1 MEFFAVSVC
10 CRLSPFVAS
19 GGEVC
24 HGFELGRTTFTH
36 THAHWRTRCID
47 LTKSL
52 QKPKPQN
59 VRQPFTL
66 RFPNHIKVIVSFPFS
81 LCVDLLQSSFF
92 DIRLYIANV
101 LFLKSR
107 TDKKNPLT
115 KKFFFHSAAGI
126 FCSVSPWSL
135 VAVSFFYF
143 HHFRCQFKI
152 VEVK

>member
-107 TDKKNPLT
+107 TDKKKPTDKEIFFSFSCWHFLFCLPL
-115 KKFFFHSAAGI
+115 I
-126 FCSVSPWSL
+126 FSGGF
-135 VAVSFFYF
+135 FFYF